1 MGKTAEWDNKMY
13 TTHGR
18 KSGRTPPEMMTNQ
31 GLDSK
36 WVRGCTRNTK
46 RIEKD
51 STLIGETD
59 IEESSACSLK
69 PFGMPIL
76 PKSARSRHEPQ
87 TKPTAQESSRQY
99 LSTSCR
105 SLTKAMEP

>member
-36 WVRGCTRNTK
+36 WVRGCTRSTK
-46 RIEKD
+46 RIKKD

-69 PFGMPIL
+69 PFWQMLGAYTAEVRPL
-76 PKSARSRHEPQ
+76 PP
-87 TKPTAQESSRQY
+87 
-99 LSTSCR
+99 
-105 SLTKAMEP
+105 